1 MAFTSAT
8 FFFFHLAVVLLRWV
22 VPRRLVGALLL
33 LASYAFY
40 LTWGPRYGLLIG
52 GLTLLGWG
60 TGLALE
66 RVDSARARKAVLA
79 ASIVALLGTLSY
91 FKYADFLLDQ
101 ARALASSVY
110 DGRLSVPRLDVVL
123 PLGISFYTFE
133 VLSYVVDVYRGEA
146 AERSLARFALYVG
159 YYPHLV
165 AGPIVRAH
173 ELLPAL
179 RHDIEF
185 DGEVF
190 SEGIFLVLVG
200 LLKKMVI
207 ADRLAE
213 AADAVFA
220 SPGSHSTMSAWIGVL
235 AYAGQIFCDFS
246 GYTDIARGSSQM
258 LGYRLPDNF
267 DYPYL
272 ASSITDFWRRWHMT
286 LSRWL
291 RDYLYVP
298 LGGNRGGRL
307 RRYRN
312 LFLTMLL
319 GGLWHGANWTFV
331 LWGAAHGALLG
342 LHKVWDELVAPRVP
356 YANAV
361 RRSLPWRVIGWGA
374 TQLAVV
380 LLWVFFRAPDV
391 TAAGRVFGRLFAPQP
406 SIGPHMLATLAP
418 PMTAACRLL
427 ALLVIVH
434 ALGSRRVGLRSHAG
448 LPASAR
454 GLLFGAML
462 AITYLFA
469 ETRATFIYFQF

>member
-22 VPRRLVGALLL
+22 VPRRLVGGLLL

-52 GLTLLGWG
+52 GLTVLGWG

-66 RVDSARARKAVLA
+66 RVRSDRARKAVLT
-79 ASIVALLGTLSY
+79 ASIVTLLGTLSY
-91 FKYADFLLDQ
+91 FKYADFLLEQ
-101 ARALASSVY
+101 ATSLAASVAHAH
-110 DGRLSVPRLDVVL
+110 LSFPRLDVVL

-173 ELLPAL
+173 ELLPSL
-179 RHDIEF
+179 RHDIDF
-185 DGEVF
+185 DGELF

-207 ADRLAE
+207 ADRLAA

-220 SPGSHSTMSAWIGVL
+220 APGAHATTSAWIGVL

-272 ASSITDFWRRWHMT
+272 SSSITDFWRRWHMT

-291 RDYLYVP
+291 RDYLYIP
-298 LGGNRGGRL
+298 LGGSRDGRL

-331 LWGAAHGALLG
+331 LWGASHGALLA
-342 LHKVWDELVAPRVP
+342 LHKGWDELLAPRLP
-356 YANAV
+356 FAATI
-361 RRSLPWRVIGWGA
+361 RRSWPWRVLGWIA
-374 TQLAVV
+374 TQVAVV
-380 LLWVFFRAPDV
+380 LLWVFFRAPDTR
-391 TAAGRVFGRLFAPQP
+391 TAGQVFARLFDALP
-406 SIGPHMLATLAP
+406 SARPEALATLAP
-418 PMTAACRLL
+418 PMRAAGLLL
-427 ALLVIVH
+427 ALLVVVH

-462 AITYLFA
+462 AVTYLFA
-469 ETRATFIYFQF
+469 QTRATFIYFQF